1 MSISPGF
8 TAAEIR
14 VLVHEYDGLAYGQK
28 TPWLV
33 ERELSRHRLARW
45 RGAVYVGDLDRGLIP
60 REGSYMTI
68 PPGKRSALEKARAAE
83 QARHAAE
90 VAELTARVREL
101 QGSNDALGKAIGL
114 LHSLS
119 EEEPA
124 ETPTTPDR
132 SNS

>member
-8 TAAEIR
+8 TTAEIR
-14 VLVHEYDGLAYGQK
+14 GLVQEYDGLAYGRK
-28 TPWLV
+28 GVWLV
-33 ERELSRHRLARW
+33 DHGFSRHVLARW
-45 RGAVYVGDLDRGLIP
+45 RDAVYVGDLDRGLIP

-83 QARHAAE
+83 QARHEAE

-101 QGSNDALGKAIGL
+101 EGTNNALGKAIGL
-114 LHSLS
+114 LHAMS

-124 ETPTTPDR
+124 DTPTTPDP
-132 SNS
+132 SDS

>member
-8 TAAEIR
+8 TTAEIR
-14 VLVHEYDGLAYGQK
+14 AFVHEYDGLAYGRK
-28 TPWLV
+28 APWLA
-33 ERELSRHRLARW
+33 ERAFSRHVLARW
-45 RGAVYVGDLDRGLIP
+45 RDAVYEGDLDRGLIP

-83 QARHAAE
+83 QARHEAE

-101 QGSNDALGKAIGL
+101 EGTNNALGKAIGL

-124 ETPTTPDR
+124 DTPTTPDR
-132 SNS
+132 PNS

>member
-1 MSISPGF
+1 MSITPGF
-8 TAAEIR
+8 TAVEIR
-14 VLVHEYDGLAYGQK
+14 SFVHEYDGLAYGRK
-28 TPWLV
+28 GPWLV

-45 RGAVYVGDLDRGLIP
+45 RDAVYDGDLERGLIP

-101 QGSNDALGKAIGL
+101 EGSNNALGKAIGL
-114 LHSLS
+114 LHSLN

-124 ETPTTPDR
+124 DTPTTTDP

>member
-14 VLVHEYDGLAYGQK
+14 ELVHEYDGLAYGRKRQ
-28 TPWLV
+28 WLV
-33 ERELSRHRLARW
+33 EQGFSRNVVARW
-45 RGAVYVGDLDRGLIP
+45 RGAVYDGDLDRGLIP
-60 REGSYMTI
+60 REGSHMTI
-68 PPGKRSALEKARAAE
+68 PPGKRSAQEKARAAE
-83 QARHAAE
+83 QARHEAE

-114 LHSLS
+114 LHSLN

-124 ETPTTPDR
+124 DTPTTPDR
-132 SNS
+132 SDS